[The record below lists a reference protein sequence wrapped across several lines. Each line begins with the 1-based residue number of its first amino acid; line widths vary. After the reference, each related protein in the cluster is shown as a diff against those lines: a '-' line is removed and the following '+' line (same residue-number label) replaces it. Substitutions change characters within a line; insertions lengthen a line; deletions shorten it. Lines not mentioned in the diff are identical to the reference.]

1 MVLKTTGQFT
11 LLFLRKYKLACCFLS
26 ELALYIKPLLLY
38 SRCSQK
44 ISNHIRKEVLTMN
57 SNLKKIVMTALFAA
71 LACVATMSIRIP
83 TPGTGGYIHPG
94 DAIVI
99 LAGIILGPVY
109 GLLAGG
115 IGSALSDLLGG
126 YFVYVPIT
134 FVIKGLIALLSGL
147 VYQKVAKDSK
157 SRYIAV
163 LLGGVIDIVLVA
175 GGYFI
180 CEYFIYGS
188 SAAASIP
195 ANIIQGVGGLIIS
208 FVLYPVLMAI
218 PDVKQLTY
226 ENK

>member
-1 MVLKTTGQFT
+1 
-11 LLFLRKYKLACCFLS
+11 
-26 ELALYIKPLLLY
+26 
-38 SRCSQK
+38 
-44 ISNHIRKEVLTMN
+44 MN

-99 LAGIILGPVY
+99 L
-109 GLLAGG
+109 
-115 IGSALSDLLGG
+115 
-126 YFVYVPIT
+126 
-134 FVIKGLIALLSGL
+134 SG
-147 VYQKVAKDSK
+147 VVHQKIAKDSK
-157 SRYIAV
+157 SRYVAV

-180 CEYFIYGS
+180 CEFFLYGS

-226 ENK
+226 KTK